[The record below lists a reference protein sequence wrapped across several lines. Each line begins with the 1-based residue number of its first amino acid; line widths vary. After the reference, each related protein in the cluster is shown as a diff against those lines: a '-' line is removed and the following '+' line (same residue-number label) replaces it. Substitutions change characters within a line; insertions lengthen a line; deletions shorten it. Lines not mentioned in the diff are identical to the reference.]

1 MNLNSD
7 TIDKV
12 NELLQQDT
20 SQLNIDN
27 CDEALNK
34 LYNKFKCLEETFIIN
49 LPNEYNDK
57 REFSTS
63 IKELKKLKEKL
74 IFLRKEES
82 SFKSL
87 ISKWK
92 LGKNPEKYEQISEKI
107 LKNISI
113 QRQVSYFECLKEI
126 EHRRFIF
133 SYLLLSIFLII
144 LIELYLY

>member
-107 LKNISI
+107 LKNISF

-133 SYLLLSIFLII
+133 
-144 LIELYLY
+144 